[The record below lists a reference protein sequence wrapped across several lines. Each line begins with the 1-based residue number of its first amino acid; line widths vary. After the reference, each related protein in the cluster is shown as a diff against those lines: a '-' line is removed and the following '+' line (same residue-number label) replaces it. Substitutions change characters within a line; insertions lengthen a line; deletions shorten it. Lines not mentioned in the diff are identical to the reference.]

1 MPTAEGQVSSS
12 GPKSASSISRV
23 RDTRAD
29 KQTYHGF
36 DALRGIAALAVVAFH
51 ASEAIGN
58 PWLAG
63 SGYLAVDLFFVMS
76 GFVIAHSYEARIPE
90 LGVSGFMK
98 VRIIRFLPLFYLGGL
113 LGVVRLAL
121 LAATGHATDVS
132 LSGIASYFLFLP
144 APPDASP
151 TGSLAPLNGPG
162 WSLLLEI
169 YVNLAYALILPR
181 LSNRVLVLIV
191 AGSCAALLWHGLMQ
205 QPFSGGAHWSE
216 IGLALCRVSYS
227 FPLGLLL
234 FRVRHRW
241 GRIQTPQLLVLVLF
255 WISVTVLPN
264 FWWDYAFALVVS
276 PLLVILASTSHK
288 PSFISRYG
296 ANTSYGI
303 YALHYPVLLMASGLA
318 NVLNERSYAIPIAAI
333 LALMIVTP
341 YIDRHFDRPLRKRL
355 LGRFGPSPVPSQS

>member
-1 MPTAEGQVSSS
+1 M
-12 GPKSASSISRV
+12 ISRG
-23 RDTRAD
+23 RDTKAG
-29 KQTYHGF
+29 KQTYYGF

-76 GFVIAHSYEARIPE
+76 GFVIAHSYEARMPE
-90 LGVSGFMK
+90 LGVGGFMR
-98 VRIIRFLPLFYLGGL
+98 VRLIRFLPLFYLGGL

-121 LAATGHATDVS
+121 LAATGHGSDVS
-132 LSGIASYFLFLP
+132 LSGIVSYFLFLP

-162 WSLLLEI
+162 WSLLLEL
-169 YVNLAYALILPR
+169 YVNLAYALILPK
-181 LSNRVLVLIV
+181 LSNRVLVVIV
-191 AGSCAALLWHGLMQ
+191 AGSCAALLWHGLVQ

-241 GRIQTPQLLVLVLF
+241 DHIQTPQLMVLLLF
-255 WISVTVLPN
+255 WISISVFPN
-264 FWWDYAFALVVS
+264 FWWDYTFALVIS
-276 PLLVILASTSHK
+276 PLLVVLASTSQK
-288 PSFISRYG
+288 TSFIARYG
-296 ANTSYGI
+296 AETSYGI
-303 YALHYPVLLMASGLA
+303 YALHYPVLLMAAGLA
-318 NVLNERSYAIPIAAI
+318 NTLQLRSHTIPIAAI
-333 LALMIVTP
+333 VALMFVTP
-341 YIDRHFDRPLRKRL
+341 YVDRHFDRPLRKIL
-355 LGRFGPSPVPSQS
+355 LRRFGPSRAATQPQIAA